1 MPTRRF
7 EATDDG
13 ALDALYADVA
23 EKNLQPLWELSGL
36 LTPTPTVRAVPYR
49 WRGKDLRDLGERAGE
64 LVPVGRGGD
73 RRVLSLSNP
82 GLGGAPY
89 ATSTLWGAVQYLGAG
104 ETAPAH
110 RHTPA
115 ALRFVLEGEGVW
127 TQVDDDPLHMAAGDL
142 ILTPS
147 WTWHEHHN
155 PGATPMTW
163 FDALDLPLVE
173 ALDAVFFE
181 PGAGR
186 TAEPATPGR
195 SLSEPSTPGRSLSER
210 HFGGGPGL
218 LPGGATTP
226 APAHSPLLRYRWTDT
241 DRALNGQ
248 LHDSASGAARCG
260 HAHVRFA
267 DPTNGRD
274 VMPTMRCEM
283 HRYLPGHTA
292 PEERRTGSALIA
304 VFHGTG
310 AVVLDGVRYDVAPGD
325 LIAVPS
331 WTSQRVVADQR
342 LDLFAVSDAPVLEAL
357 ALHRTEQIP
366 ATTDVL

>member
-7 EATDDG
+7 NAPGDA
-13 ALDALYADVA
+13 ALDTLYEDIAHKD
-23 EKNLQPLWELSGL
+23 LQPLWELSGL
-36 LTPTPTVRAVPYR
+36 LTPTPSVKAVPYR
-49 WRGKDLRDLGERAGE
+49 WSGKELRDLGERAGE
-64 LVPVGRGGD
+64 LVPIDRGGD

-82 GLGGAPY
+82 GLDGAPY
-89 ATSTLWGAVQYLGAG
+89 ATATLWGAVQYLGAG

-127 TQVDDDPLHMAAGDL
+127 TLVDGDPLHMAAGDL

-155 PGATPMTW
+155 PGDTPVTW

-181 PGAGR
+181 PGDGR
-186 TAEPATPGR
+186 TAQGATAER
-195 SLSEPSTPGRSLSER
+195 SASER
-210 HFGGGPGL
+210 QFGGGPGL
-218 LPGGATTP
+218 LPGGASAP
-226 APAHSPLLRYRWTDT
+226 APAHSPLLRYRWADT
-241 DRALNGQ
+241 DRTLAGQ
-248 LHDSASGAARCG
+248 LTEPSSEAARTG
-260 HAHVRFA
+260 HAHIRFA

-274 VMPTMRCEM
+274 VLPTLRCEM

-292 PEERRTGSALIA
+292 PEQRHTGSVLIA

-310 AVVLDGVRYDVAPGD
+310 VVVLDGVRHDVAPGD

-331 WTSQRVVADQR
+331 WTSQRVLADGP
-342 LDLFAVSDAPVLEAL
+342 LDLFTVSDTPVLEAL
-357 ALHRTEQIP
+357 GLYRTEQVSDPIP
-366 ATTDVL
+366 AQNA

>member
-1 MPTRRF
+1 MATHRF
-7 EATDDG
+7 HAADDA
-13 ALDALYADVA
+13 ALNALYEDIAD
-23 EKNLQPLWELSGL
+23 KDLQPLWELSGL
-36 LTPTPTVRAVPYR
+36 LTPTPNVRAVPHR
-49 WRGKDLRDLGERAGE
+49 WLGKELRELGERAGE
-64 LVPVGRGGD
+64 LVPVDRGGD

-89 ATSTLWGAVQYLGAG
+89 ATATLWGAVQYLGPG

-115 ALRFVLEGEGVW
+115 ALRFVLDGEGVW
-127 TQVDDDPLHMAAGDL
+127 TAVDGDPLHMSAGDL

-155 PGATPMTW
+155 PGDLPMTW

-181 PGAGR
+181 PGDGRAAPSANAG
-186 TAEPATPGR
+186 
-195 SLSEPSTPGRSLSER
+195 LSASER
-210 HFGGGPGL
+210 RFGGGPGL
-218 LPGGATTP
+218 LPGGTSAP
-226 APAHSPLLRYRWTDT
+226 APAHSPLLRYRWADT
-241 DRALNGQ
+241 DRALTGR
-248 LHDSASGAARCG
+248 LGEPGSEAARTG

-267 DPTNGRD
+267 DPTSGRD

-292 PEERRTGSALIA
+292 PAERRTGSALIA
-304 VFHGTG
+304 VFRGAG
-310 AVVLDGVRYDVAPGD
+310 AVELDGVVESLAPGD

-331 WTSQRVVADQR
+331 WTSVRIRADEPLQ
-342 LDLFAVSDAPVLEAL
+342 LFSVSDAPVLEAL
-357 ALHRTEQIP
+357 GLYRTE
-366 ATTDVL
+366 AGAG

>member
-1 MPTRRF
+1 MATRRF
-7 EATDDG
+7 HAADDS
-13 ALDALYADVA
+13 ALSDLYGDLA
-23 EKNLQPLWELSGL
+23 EKDLQPLWELTGL
-36 LTPTPTVRAVPYR
+36 LTHTPKPKAVPYR
-49 WRGKDLRDLGERAGE
+49 WLGKELRELGERAGD
-64 LVPVGRGGD
+64 LVPVEGGGD
-73 RRVLSLSNP
+73 RRVLALANP

-89 ATSTLWGAVQYLGAG
+89 ATATLWGAVQYLGPG

-127 TQVDDDPLHMAAGDL
+127 TLVDGDPLHMAAGDL

-155 PGATPMTW
+155 PGADPMTW

-181 PGAGR
+181 PGRESAASND
-186 TAEPATPGR
+186 TVVR
-195 SLSEPSTPGRSLSER
+195 SASESRY
-210 HFGGGPGL
+210 GGGPGL
-218 LPGGATTP
+218 LPGGQP
-226 APAHSPLLRYRWTDT
+226 SEAPAHSPLLRYQWADT
-241 DRALNGQ
+241 DRALSGQ
-248 LHDSASGAARCG
+248 FTDQSSEAADTG
-260 HAHVRFA
+260 HAYVRFA

-292 PEERRTGSALIA
+292 PGVRRTGSSLIA
-304 VFHGTG
+304 VFRGAG
-310 AVVLDGVRYDVAPGD
+310 AVILDGTAHHITPGD

-331 WTSQRVVADQR
+331 WTWVTYIAEEP
-342 LDLFAVSDAPVLEAL
+342 LDLFTVSDAPVLEAL
-357 ALHRTEQIP
+357 GLRREDGAADPSQITP
-366 ATTDVL
+366 SA